1 MACPVC
7 GQEVDEETLHKL
19 GLGGNVLE
27 EVQALRDEGKLTQ
40 AILVAIKIVR
50 TVQDNPQ
57 WMKDLLE
64 EQTRILSH
72 GIKDTV
78 HDSSGEILKAL
89 HELTGNPLRGKIQE
103 VSIAKRLKAEVPTD
117 SFSTENSTRKG
128 EDVECSVLEQSD
140 LAGTIIV
147 ESKRVKTWSSSY
159 IEQIKEY
166 MARRGTPFGIIATI
180 AMPSDAL
187 SDSFM
192 IDGVLVVK
200 VDHVEMAYLFMRQ
213 YLIARLK
220 LEREYQSKV
229 SQLQVSEQVI
239 QELRDSVNN
248 GDLDE
253 IIASL
258 PRDAE
263 AIDDLI
269 NNALE
274 YVRTLSAKVKKK
286 TDHIRAQMTRLM
298 SNHIGVIRVKLAGDS
313 TSAAPTEEPSSHDD
327 TGTPSIAFREN

>member
-1 MACPVC
+1 MSCPVC
-7 GQEVDEETLHKL
+7 GQEVDSEILHRL
-19 GLGGNVLE
+19 GLEGEVLE
-27 EVQALRDEGKLTQ
+27 EVRTLRDEGKLTQ

-64 EQTRILSH
+64 EQTRILSL

-78 HDSSGEILKAL
+78 HDSSNEVLKAL

-103 VSIAKRLKAEVPTD
+103 VSIAKRLKAEVSTD
-117 SFSTENSTRKG
+117 SFTTENSTRKG
-128 EDVECSVLEQSD
+128 EDVECSVIEQND
-140 LAGTIIV
+140 LTGTIIV

-159 IEQIKEY
+159 IEQVKEY
-166 MARRGTPFGIIATI
+166 MSKRGTPFGIIATT

-187 SDSFM
+187 SDSQM

-200 VDHVEMAYLFMRQ
+200 VDHVEIAYLFMRQ
-213 YLIARLK
+213 YLIAKLK

-229 SQLQVSEQVI
+229 SQLQVSEQVL

-253 IIASL
+253 IIASM
-258 PRDAE
+258 PHDAD
-263 AIDDLI
+263 AIDDLV
-269 NNALE
+269 NNAVE
-274 YVRTLSAKVKKK
+274 YVRTLSARVKKK
-286 TDHIRAQMTRLM
+286 TDHIRSQMTRLA
-298 SNHIGVIRVKLAGDS
+298 SNHISVIRAKLAGN
-313 TSAAPTEEPSSHDD
+313 PGHFEEN
-327 TGTPSIAFREN
+327 ENKHF